1 VTELDDMPD
10 GCEAALALDFALGAL
25 DGTAMRSAEL
35 RLRSDPVFARDVARW
50 QEQLGP
56 LSAEVG
62 AVAPSRSVWS
72 TIDRELFRTAAARP
86 VARVPAQSIWANLA
100 IWRGLAFATS
110 GIAAVSLGLIVARPD
125 AVPVVAPTAVPAGSL
140 LAASMASTDS
150 AKAVLIT
157 ATYDPTRGAVI
168 LTPAAADAS
177 RGLTPE
183 LWVIVGKNPPKSLGV
198 IDLKDPQAH
207 RIPGALRAQMS
218 SGATLAISLEPAGG
232 SPTGLPTG
240 PVVAAGKLTTI

>member
-1 VTELDDMPD
+1 MTELDDVPD
-10 GCEAALALDFALGAL
+10 GSDAALALDFALGAL
-25 DGTAMRSAEL
+25 DGAAMRSAEL
-35 RLRSDPVFARDVARW
+35 RLRSDLAFARDVARW

-56 LSAEVG
+56 LATDVA
-62 AVAPSRSVWS
+62 AVAAPESVWS
-72 TIDRELFRTAAARP
+72 AVDRELFRTAAPRP
-86 VARVPAQSIWANLA
+86 VAAQSVWATLA
-100 IWRGLAFATS
+100 IWRAVAFGAS
-110 GIAAVSLGLIVARPD
+110 GVAAIALGLLVSRP
-125 AVPVVAPTAVPAGSL
+125 AVVPVAQPTGAL

-168 LTPAAADAS
+168 LTPAAADSS

-183 LWVIVGKNPPKSLGV
+183 LWIIVGKEAPKSLGV

-207 RIPGALRAQMS
+207 RIPTALRAQMN

-232 SPTGLPTG
+232 SPTGAPTG
-240 PVVAAGKLTTI
+240 PVVAAGKLAPI